1 MDASLD
7 NAQPG
12 SWSVQSIFTTP
23 RAENQFSCPPNK
35 ALGNLA
41 LSGIQ
46 IHRSELLT
54 SSNGTVNNGADVKL
68 KSENRVRLETGF
80 KVQQGARLKVRI
92 EDCNLV

>member
-46 IHRSELLT
+46 IHR
-54 SSNGTVNNGADVKL
+54 
-68 KSENRVRLETGF
+68 LETGF

-92 EDCNLV
+92 EDCN